1 MGKTEKQDIRIDVR
15 LLIAAALLVAVLLG
29 CAVFVAPK
37 YGSVF
42 AAYREQHAAYK
53 AASADLKAAQ
63 QENADLSQNLAELQE
78 LDKQASDTRDEVFK
92 LAAQLEQDIADGKTD
107 RRICYL
113 TFDDGPYNR
122 GKKFLEI
129 LHKYDIKATFFL
141 STANGN
147 KLPDQADI
155 TAESQYPEYVKYGH
169 TIGNH
174 TYSHNYSADGI
185 YKNAETFLADV
196 RKQEEFTEK
205 AANGYKTRI
214 VRFPGG
220 TGNAGAKLES
230 IEDALRKEGYGW
242 INWTVDSGDSAGGDK
257 VTASSV
263 KSSVLGAAKDQKIMV
278 PLFHEWSQKSLEA
291 LPEIIETLDSQG
303 YIFLPLFPE
312 SMMVE
317 H

>member
-15 LLIAAALLVAVLLG
+15 LLIVAALLIIALAAG
-29 CAVFVAPK
+29 AIFIAPK

-42 AAYREQHAAYK
+42 AAYREQSSAYK
-53 AASADLKAAQ
+53 TAKAELSAAQEDNDRLKKDLADL
-63 QENADLSQNLAELQE
+63 EELN
-78 LDKQASDTRDEVFK
+78 KQVNTSKQEVFK
-92 LAAQLEQDIADGKTD
+92 LASQLEKDITDGKTD

-122 GKKFLEI
+122 GKKFLE
-129 LHKYDIKATFFL
+129 LLEKYDIKATFFL
-141 STANGN
+141 TTANGN

-174 TYSHNYSADGI
+174 SYSHNYSANGI
-185 YKNAETFLADV
+185 YKDAKTFIEDIK
-196 RKQEEFTEK
+196 KQEKFTED
-205 AANGYKTRI
+205 ATGGYKTQI

-220 TGNAGAKLES
+220 TGNAGNKLDS
-230 IEDALRKEGYGW
+230 IEDALRNEGYGW

-257 VTASSV
+257 VTSSSI
-263 KSSVLGAAKDQKIMV
+263 KSKVLGAAKDQKIMV

-291 LPEIIETLDSQG
+291 LPDIIETLQEQG
-303 YIFLPLFPE
+303 YVFLPLFPE
-312 SMMVE
+312 SIMIE